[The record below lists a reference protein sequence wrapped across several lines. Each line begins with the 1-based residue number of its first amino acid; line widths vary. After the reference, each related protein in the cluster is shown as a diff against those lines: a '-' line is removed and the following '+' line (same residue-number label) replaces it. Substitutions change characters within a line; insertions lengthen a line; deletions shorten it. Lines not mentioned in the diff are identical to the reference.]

1 MPTQSEEKTADILDL
16 TNAIGGFIMLEIMNR
31 NHNHQMDTF
40 NPFREMEQ
48 LERSFFGDPFGR
60 FFDTPDLAEFKTDV
74 TDEGD
79 YYMMEADLPGFDK
92 KDIHLELQGD
102 NLIIQ
107 AERHS
112 NAEEKNKD
120 GKVVR
125 MERSYGSYSRS
136 FNVSQIDT
144 DHMKAAY
151 DNGVLKLTLPK
162 MHAQLPESRAVEIE

>member
-1 MPTQSEEKTADILDL
+1 MFELSRR
-16 TNAIGGFIMLEIMNR
+16 N
-31 NHNHQMDTF
+31 NHNRQMNSY

-48 LERSFFGDPFGR
+48 LEKDLFGD
-60 FFDTPDLAEFKTDV
+60 FFNTQDLAEFKTDV
-74 TDEGD
+74 IDEGD
-79 YYMMEADLPGFDK
+79 HYVLEADLPGFDK
-92 KDIHLELQGD
+92 KDIRLELQGD

-112 NAEEKNKD
+112 SAEEKNKD

-144 DHMKAAY
+144 DRIKAAY

-162 MHAQLPESRAVEIE
+162 LESAIPESKVLEIE

>member
-1 MPTQSEEKTADILDL
+1 MFE
-16 TNAIGGFIMLEIMNR
+16 MMNR
-31 NHNHQMDTF
+31 SNYY

-48 LERSFFGDPFGR
+48 LEKQFFGDSD
-60 FFDTPDLAEFKTDV
+60 FFSQKDLAEFKTDV
-74 TDEGD
+74 LDEGD
-79 YYMMEADLPGFDK
+79 HYELEADLPGFNK
-92 KDIHLELQGD
+92 EDIHLELQGD
-102 NLIIQ
+102 NLVIS

-125 MERSYGSYSRS
+125 MERSYGSYQRS

-144 DHMKAAY
+144 DHIRAAY

-162 MHAQLPESRAVEIE
+162 QNAQLPQSRVLEIE

>member
-1 MPTQSEEKTADILDL
+1 MFE
-16 TNAIGGFIMLEIMNR
+16 MMNR
-31 NHNHQMDTF
+31 NNSY

-48 LERSFFGDPFGR
+48 LEKQFFGDPFGG
-60 FFDTPDLAEFKTDV
+60 FFDSKDLAEFKTDIL
-74 TDEGD
+74 DEGD
-79 YYMMEADLPGFDK
+79 RYELEADLPGFNK
-92 KDIHLELQGD
+92 EDIKLELQGD
-102 NLIIQ
+102 NLVIS

-144 DHMKAAY
+144 ANIHAAY

-162 MHAQLPESRAVEIE
+162 RDAQLPQSRVLEIE